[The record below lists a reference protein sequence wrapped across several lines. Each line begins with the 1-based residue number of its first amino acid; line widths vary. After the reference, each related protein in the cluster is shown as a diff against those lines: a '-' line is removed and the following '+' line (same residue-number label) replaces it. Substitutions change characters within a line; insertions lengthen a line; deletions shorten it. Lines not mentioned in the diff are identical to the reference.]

1 MLTQVGSTA
10 DLRVAH
16 IGSGVFVLSS
26 EGIWRTGG
34 SPETTVRFAGPA
46 GPIHD
51 IVELPDRL
59 FVVSYDAERNRDFV
73 WTTDGTPAGTR
84 KIHFDGAPAPDQYGM
99 KAFGSGVL
107 LSRGRHELWRID
119 GVGAHF
125 ERLHNFQPA
134 NGGSGPLDQV
144 VSGGRL
150 VFFALADKWRARL
163 FSSDGTSAGT
173 SAITTAADTGTFD
186 LGLDFDYRAL
196 FKLTRAG
203 RKVLFNSWSRLW
215 ETDGSRE
222 GTRMYRPRP
231 SFQSFTLNA
240 PIGFVGG
247 RFVYSATL
255 LGIDDDPERC
265 SGDTEPW
272 VTEGAHGT
280 RQLLDLNPYFYE
292 VPNGFCTARY
302 VPSSPGRGVV
312 VGSIALF
319 AADDLVHGRELFATD
334 GTKEGTRL
342 VADVNRKRRPFDDP
356 DLKPQ
361 PPPFIGESSD
371 PTDLVRAGSRVFFVA
386 NDGLSGRELWVTNGT
401 SQGTRRVADLVPGPG
416 GSTPR
421 NLVAA
426 GDAVYFFAADGAGD
440 GLYRSDGTPGGTVR
454 VSDLAGVSRARDLLA
469 AKNGRLFF
477 VASTEDAGTEL
488 WTSQGTAAT
497 TRQVADLRPGPRGSA
512 PQNLKI
518 VGDRALFAADDGI
531 AGLEPWTSD
540 GTSEGTVR
548 RGDLSPGRDASTP
561 GPFSIANGQIL
572 FGADDGEHGR
582 ELWAIPLADLHE

>member
-1 MLTQVGSTA
+1 DSEHGTEIWRTDGTVGGEELLADVCPGSCWSLANGWVEWRGALWFLAQATYDASTVLWTSDGTREGTRPVASLCIDLAICDSDSYQFSIFLGGPDPSGQGLLVWTSEYHLKSLARTDGTAAGTVLLHRFEEESQFIDQIRRTATGEPLFFIDNAVLWTSDGTPAGTRLVRSLVGLVDAYDMQSFEVVDGIFYAAFFAYNQWLRSDGTAEGTFVLTQVGSTA

-107 LSRGRHELWRID
+107 PSRGRHELWRID

-196 FKLTRAG
+196 FKLTRVG
-203 RKVLFNSWSRLW
+203 RKVLFNSWS
-215 ETDGSRE
+215 
-222 GTRMYRPRP
+222 
-231 SFQSFTLNA
+231 Q
-240 PIGFVGG
+240 
-247 RFVYSATL
+247 
-255 LGIDDDPERC
+255 
-265 SGDTEPW
+265 
-272 VTEGAHGT
+272 
-280 RQLLDLNPYFYE
+280 
-292 VPNGFCTARY
+292 
-302 VPSSPGRGVV
+302 
-312 VGSIALF
+312 
-319 AADDLVHGRELFATD
+319 
-334 GTKEGTRL
+334 
-342 VADVNRKRRPFDDP
+342 
-356 DLKPQ
+356 
-361 PPPFIGESSD
+361 
-371 PTDLVRAGSRVFFVA
+371 
-386 NDGLSGRELWVTNGT
+386 
-401 SQGTRRVADLVPGPG
+401 
-416 GSTPR
+416 
-421 NLVAA
+421 
-426 GDAVYFFAADGAGD
+426 
-440 GLYRSDGTPGGTVR
+440 
-454 VSDLAGVSRARDLLA
+454 
-469 AKNGRLFF
+469 
-477 VASTEDAGTEL
+477 
-488 WTSQGTAAT
+488 
-497 TRQVADLRPGPRGSA
+497 
-512 PQNLKI
+512 
-518 VGDRALFAADDGI
+518 
-531 AGLEPWTSD
+531 
-540 GTSEGTVR
+540 
-548 RGDLSPGRDASTP
+548 
-561 GPFSIANGQIL
+561 
-572 FGADDGEHGR
+572 
-582 ELWAIPLADLHE
+582 